1 MKKQRKNP
9 PAGGKKRV
17 YLNSEE
23 TLLVISNFA
32 QSRLFDGQKALKK
45 LCKKQQI
52 LVLAEQ
58 MGRKKRHT
66 EQQNL
71 TVDRIW
77 TRNKPLSLLK
87 VIPFIIKNN
96 KINNV
101 LVQFDFKTFG
111 RKFETNFIV
120 PLLLFFLKQSKKR
133 VYFEFHQV
141 IEEKKIRKNTP
152 LKFKLQRKIFNLLLR
167 LFYRSTARLTNNIIV
182 FKPSLKQALSKF
194 VAEDQIILLPST
206 LVIEQIKTSRKME
219 KNLDKTI
226 YVYKKI
232 VSTPY
237 DISANV
243 SLNLK

>member
-1 MKKQRKNP
+1 MKKRRRI
-9 PAGGKKRV
+9 AKKRV

-23 TLLVISNFA
+23 TLLVISNYA

-52 LVLAEQ
+52 IVLAEQ
-58 MGRKKRHT
+58 AGRKKRHT

-71 TVDRIW
+71 TVERIW

-87 VIPFIIKNN
+87 VIPFIVKND

-101 LVQFDFKTFG
+101 LFQFDFKTFG
-111 RKFETNFIV
+111 GKLETNFIV

-133 VYFEFHQV
+133 VYFEFHRV

-152 LKFKLQRKIFNLLLR
+152 LKFKLQRTIFNLLLR
-167 LFYRSTARLTNNIIV
+167 RFYKSTAYLTNNIIV

-206 LVIEQIKTSRKME
+206 LIIEQIKTSKQKE

-226 YVYKKI
+226 HVYKKI

-237 DISANV
+237 DISSNV